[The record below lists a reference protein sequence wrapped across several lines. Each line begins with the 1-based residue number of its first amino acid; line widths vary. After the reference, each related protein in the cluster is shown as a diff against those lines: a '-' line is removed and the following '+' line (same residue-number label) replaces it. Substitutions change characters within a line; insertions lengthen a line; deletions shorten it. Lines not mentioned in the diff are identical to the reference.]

1 MKYTFEA
8 GSVTFYTQDPI
19 TIEAED
25 MEEAEGIFIAHMAE
39 GGKFTGFR
47 ALIAEPGKPT
57 AQLNADLSSPSDKP
71 YVPSWATPGAS
82 PRLRKRAV
90 RMATKKA
97 EALAKLA
104 TQKKSRK
111 KK

>member
-8 GSVTFYTQDPI
+8 GAATFYTTTPV
-19 TIEAED
+19 TIEAES
-25 MEEAEGIFIAHMAE
+25 MEDAEGLFVCHMAE
-39 GGKFTGFR
+39 GAQYMGFR
-47 ALIAEPGKPT
+47 ALIAEPGRPL
-57 AQLNADLSSPSDKP
+57 ALNANLSLPPEKP

-82 PRLRKRAV
+82 PRLRKRAA
-90 RMATKKA
+90 RMAAKKA

-104 TQKKSRK
+104 KKPRK